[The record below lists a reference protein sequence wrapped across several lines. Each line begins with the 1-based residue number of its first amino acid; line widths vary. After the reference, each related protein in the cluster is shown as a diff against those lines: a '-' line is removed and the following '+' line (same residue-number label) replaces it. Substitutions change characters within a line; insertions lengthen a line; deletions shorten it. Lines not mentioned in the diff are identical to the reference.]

1 MFASHQPIIGDWAR
15 RSPDNF
21 RDVLRF
27 VIATVQQSIETVP
40 DIVADFRTLG
50 SESRFAFDWKA
61 RALDYYAEHG
71 ETVHGQAL
79 AIWEAHK
86 ASPGSGAAELTG
98 FFAELPG
105 FGLVKGGF
113 VVQMVFGVS
122 ACLDSHNMARFGVNP
137 GRYSAAAYKGLKKPE
152 SKAARAAE
160 YVALC
165 NQLGGSAGL
174 WDSWCDYVASLR
186 PDTFESGF
194 DVSRIHVDALGADL
208 EAMPF

>member
-40 DIVADFRTLG
+40 EIVADFRALG

-61 RALDYYAEHG
+61 RALDFYDQE
-71 ETVHGQAL
+71 
-79 AIWEAHK
+79 
-86 ASPGSGAAELTG
+86 GAAVFDRALTIWQGAKHDETRAAIELTG
-98 FFAELPG
+98 YFADLPG

-113 VVQMVFGVS
+113 VAQMAFGVS
-122 ACLDSHNMARFGVNP
+122 ACLDSHNMARFGINP
-137 GRYSAAAYKGLKKPE
+137 DRFSAGAYKALRKPE
-152 SKAARAAE
+152 SKAARVAE

-165 NQLGGSAGL
+165 NQLGGTAGL

-208 EAMPF
+208 EALPF